1 MAFISIFFIF
11 IISDHGSIFCG
22 VAGWKNSDGYI
33 QCQARDWICGEWF
46 KHNHTKKRNKPIN
59 ANTHGF
65 PTGQLWHIYF
75 FRLKWPTLEKHP
87 LVPALE
93 VVVEPKLNT
102 ELANK
107 NFRSIPSS
115 HQKPEQELNSTNSKS
130 HVNQAECAK
139 STTRHR
145 HRVSNWHQEEH
156 WCSLDWHWGAGGR
169 VAAFLCGLAVLE
181 CNLFCVT
188 S

>member
-22 VAGWKNSDGYI
+22 FAGWKNSDGYI
-33 QCQARDWICGEWF
+33 QCQARDWICGEWL
-46 KHNHTKKRNKPIN
+46 KHNHTNTKRETNQSMQ
-59 ANTHGF
+59 TLTGF
-65 PTGQLWHIYF
+65 LLDNCDTYIF

-107 NFRSIPSS
+107 NFHPVTRNQNRNWIRRTPNPTSTKLNVPSPELGTDTECRIGTRRSTGVAWTGTGV
-115 HQKPEQELNSTNSKS
+115 L
-130 HVNQAECAK
+130 AE
-139 STTRHR
+139 
-145 HRVSNWHQEEH
+145 
-156 WCSLDWHWGAGGR
+156 
-169 VAAFLCGLAVLE
+169 GLL
-181 CNLFCVT
+181 LFCVGLLC
-188 S
+188 

>member
-22 VAGWKNSDGYI
+22 FAGWKNSDGYI
-33 QCQARDWICGEWF
+33 QCQARDWICGEWL
-46 KHNHTKKRNKPIN
+46 KHNHTNTKRETNQSMQ
-59 ANTHGF
+59 TLTGF
-65 PTGQLWHIYF
+65 LLDNCDTYIF

-145 HRVSNWHQEEH
+145 HRVSNWH
-156 WCSLDWHWGAGGR
+156 
-169 VAAFLCGLAVLE
+169 
-181 CNLFCVT
+181 
-188 S
+188 